1 MRACDAVCLT
11 SHNEGVPNVLLE
23 ALASGRALVSTHVG
37 GISEILDA
45 APKGGR
51 LVCGRDVQEYAN
63 ALLAVLAE
71 PPDAQALSRYA
82 AGMAWPICAAS
93 YWSMLA
99 SEGTH

>member
-1 MRACDAVCLT
+1 
-11 SHNEGVPNVLLE
+11 
-23 ALASGRALVSTHVG
+23 
-37 GISEILDA
+37 
-45 APKGGR
+45 
-51 LVCGRDVQEYAN
+51 VQEYAN